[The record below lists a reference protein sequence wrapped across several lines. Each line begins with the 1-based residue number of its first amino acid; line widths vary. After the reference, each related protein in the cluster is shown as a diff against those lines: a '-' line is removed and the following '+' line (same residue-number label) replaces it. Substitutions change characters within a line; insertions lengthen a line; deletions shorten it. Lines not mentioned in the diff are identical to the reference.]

1 MPPLD
6 QPKYRKAV
14 ESTIERRA
22 LALWPRLDGR
32 ALRRCGGDPR
42 RIARLVSR
50 RTSLSIEMIVGMLGT
65 PLVTRQEIE
74 SWFG

>member
-1 MPPLD
+1 MAHPEPTAGRSSD
-6 QPKYRKAV
+6 RRP
-14 ESTIERRA
+14 IERRA
-22 LALWPRLDGR
+22 LALWPRLNPA

-50 RTSLSIEMIVGMLGT
+50 RTSLSVEVIIGMLSLPFVT
-65 PLVTRQEIE
+65 PQEVE

>member
-1 MPPLD
+1 MSSRGTGDYAVISDSPL
-6 QPKYRKAV
+6 
-14 ESTIERRA
+14 ERRA
-22 LALWPRLDGR
+22 LALWPRLDRR
-32 ALRRCGGDPR
+32 ALHRCGGDPR

-65 PLVTRQEIE
+65 PLVSRQEIE